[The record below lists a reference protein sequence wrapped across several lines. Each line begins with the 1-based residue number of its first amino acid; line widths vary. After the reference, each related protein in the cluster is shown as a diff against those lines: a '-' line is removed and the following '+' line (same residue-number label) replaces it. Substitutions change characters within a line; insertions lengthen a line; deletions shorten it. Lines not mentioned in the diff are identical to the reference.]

1 MEFFTPCWIVLGMM
15 FPSEPSVSY
24 VHKQSK
30 TFAQRLK
37 TCNRVASVA
46 VKNNVDPALA
56 IAVAF
61 SESRFS
67 KPTSDK
73 GAKGPLGVI
82 PRYHCPKSKEK
93 CDYLQ
98 AGVVALRKFLD
109 INNMDYCQS
118 LAQYN
123 RGLEGKCK
131 EGRSEY
137 KYAQFILSLYDE
149 ICAKTDLCT
158 GC

>member
-1 MEFFTPCWIVLGMM
+1 MEFFAPCWVALGLM
-15 FPSEPSVSY
+15 FPQDPSVSY

-37 TCNRVASVA
+37 TCNRVATEA
-46 VKNNVDPALA
+46 VKHNVDPALA
-56 IAVAF
+56 IAVAY

-82 PRYHCPKSKEK
+82 PGYHCPKSKEK

-98 AGVVALRKFLD
+98 AGILALKKFLELND
-109 INNMDYCQS
+109 MDYCKS

-123 RGLEGKCK
+123 RGLEGECK
-131 EGRSEY
+131 EGRSEHG
-137 KYAQFILSLYDE
+137 YAQYILDVYDT
-149 ICAKTDLCT
+149 ICNGSDICK